1 MSATLSG
8 GDTTEHWRRVGRLS
22 REIKRSI
29 LGLQLHQVGALPFQ
43 PSSPHR
49 PAPCETGHVSLFTA
63 EQLVQ
68 PSGSVRRSR
77 KGKDTGHVPLTNSP
91 PPLLIFQEGVSCHSQ
106 PLRPTFIALQRSR
119 DSSLQPSRFPSNC
132 SPRSPAVSHRAKL
145 RVWVRLILSAG
156 SLGNVTSTSSRSR
169 RKWVTGRWGT
179 LTSATP
185 APRKAAAI
193 APSGPLSASLS
204 CTACWDTGGLKYH
217 LSPPSRMSCSC
228 RVGGKKEKRWGRG
241 RGRIQGQGFLAC
253 HLVSGFLLALSDLP
267 LLSFLLPLE
276 ENVNSYRRQSLV
288 ALVRQ
293 WSLTYSPT
301 HTHSHTHWG
310 QKLIN
315 STSET
320 SY

>member
-1 MSATLSG
+1 MPPPGQKRNTHEPARPWG
-8 GDTTEHWRRVGRLS
+8 GDP
-22 REIKRSI
+22 RSAR
-29 LGLQLHQVGALPFQ
+29 QLTVRDGAART
-43 PSSPHR
+43 PSAFP
-49 PAPCETGHVSLFTA
+49 PAPT
-63 EQLVQ
+63 
-68 PSGSVRRSR
+68 R
-77 KGKDTGHVPLTNSP
+77 VP
-91 PPLLIFQEGVSCHSQ
+91 
-106 PLRPTFIALQRSR
+106 A
-119 DSSLQPSRFPSNC
+119 
-132 SPRSPAVSHRAKL
+132 PRSPAVSHRAKL

-293 WSLTYSPT
+293 
-301 HTHSHTHWG
+301 
-310 QKLIN
+310 
-315 STSET
+315 
-320 SY
+320 